1 MLTGILLANGSIS
14 ASILSSL
21 FNENL
26 VKEGKDKRLV
36 KSGFAAE
43 IYGSETVRKLVRYQ
57 WQQQFGGFVL
67 QHWHFLWFL
76 CATASLGSL
85 ILIRVVKLI

>member
-14 ASILSSL
+14 ASILNSL

-26 VKEGKDKRLV
+26 VKEGKDKRL
-36 KSGFAAE
+36 KSGFAE
-43 IYGSETVRKLVRYQ
+43 MHGSETVRKLVGYQ
-57 WQQQFGGFVL
+57 WRQQFGGFVL

-85 ILIRVVKLI
+85 TLIRAVKLI

>member
-26 VKEGKDKRLV
+26 VKEGKDKHLV
-36 KSGFAAE
+36 KSGFAE
-43 IYGSETVRKLVRYQ
+43 MHGSETVRKLVRYQ
-57 WQQQFGGFVL
+57 
-67 QHWHFLWFL
+67 
-76 CATASLGSL
+76 
-85 ILIRVVKLI
+85 